1 MTLYIVCSH
10 ILTFVVCRYKGP
22 DRHKLYGVILDSLY
36 AKFGAEQLNFFRK
49 KNGYGRALMGDGVT
63 IMRNK
68 FINFLCYELGKGSM
82 LCKIRDC
89 TARLAEVGT
98 VEATYIAHEMMA
110 SIRYMCNY
118 YFFILTNVRVVVS
131 EWLVPKQSQ

>member
-1 MTLYIVCSH
+1 M
-10 ILTFVVCRYKGP
+10 
-22 DRHKLYGVILDSLY
+22 YGVILDALY

-63 IMRNK
+63 VMGTK
-68 FINFLCYELGKGSM
+68 FINFLCCELGKGSM

-98 VEATYIAHEMMA
+98 VEATHIIANEMMT
-110 SIRYMCNY
+110 SIHQVHMQLSFKLFCN
-118 YFFILTNVRVVVS
+118 
-131 EWLVPKQSQ
+131 

>member
-1 MTLYIVCSH
+1 MHL
-10 ILTFVVCRYKGP
+10 FVCRYKGP
-22 DRHKLYGVILDSLY
+22 DRHKLYGAILDALY
-36 AKFGAEQLNFFRK
+36 AKFGAEQFNFFRK

-63 IMRNK
+63 VMGTK
-68 FINFLCYELGKGSM
+68 FINFLCYELDKGSM

-98 VEATYIAHEMMA
+98 VESTYIAHEMMA

-118 YFFILTNVRVVVS
+118 YFNFLQLTLILLCQNGWSRNYLGS
-131 EWLVPKQSQ
+131 HHRRRR

>member
-1 MTLYIVCSH
+1 MRQKYNVQPFIYVYL
-10 ILTFVVCRYKGP
+10 LLLLVCRYKGP
-22 DRHKLYGVILDSLY
+22 DRHKLYGVILDALY
-36 AKFGAEQLNFFRK
+36 AKFGAEQLQFFRV
-49 KNGYGRALMGDGVT
+49 KNGYGRAIMGDGCT

-89 TARLAEVGT
+89 TSRLAEVGT
-98 VEATYIAHEMMA
+98 VEATYIAHEMMG

-118 YFFILTNVRVVVS
+118 NILF
-131 EWLVPKQSQ
+131 LL

>member
-1 MTLYIVCSH
+1 
-10 ILTFVVCRYKGP
+10 
-22 DRHKLYGVILDSLY
+22 
-36 AKFGAEQLNFFRK
+36 
-49 KNGYGRALMGDGVT
+49 MGDGVT
-63 IMRNK
+63 VMGTK

-98 VEATYIAHEMMA
+98 LEATYIAHEMMT

-118 YFFILTNVRVVVS
+118 YLIFFATNVDAVVS
-131 EWLVPKQSQ
+131 EWLVPKLSR